1 MSWVGGA
8 VPRGGRAV
16 LPLSLTLVSGMLDAV
31 SYLGLGHVFVANMTG
46 NVVVLGMALGGS
58 PDFSTP
64 GCLVALTGFVGGTV
78 VSGRLARAVPRWPLP
93 ALVVE
98 SALLVTATV
107 VAFAGLTSAWR
118 FVVICVLG
126 LAMGL
131 RTASI
136 RLAGVSDITTTVITS
151 TLAVLGAHSALAGG
165 DGAGWERR
173 LGAVLLLLAGAAGGA
188 WLILRWGPG
197 VALAV
202 AVGIQVVA
210 GGAYAY
216 LARRRS

>member
-1 MSWVGGA
+1 MRRVGREE
-8 VPRGGRAV
+8 PRAGRAV
-16 LPLSLTLVSGMLDAV
+16 LPLSLTLVSGILDAV
-31 SYLGLGHVFVANMTG
+31 SFLGLGHVFVANMTG

-64 GCLVALTGFVGGTV
+64 GCLVALAGFVAGTV
-78 VSGRLARAVPRWPLP
+78 VSGRLAGAVPRPPVP

-98 SALLVTATV
+98 SVLLVAATA
-107 VAFAGLTSAWR
+107 VAFAGLTPGRR
-118 FVVICVLG
+118 FAAIGLLG

-151 TLAVLGAHSALAGG
+151 TLAALGARSALAGG
-165 DGAGWERR
+165 DGAGWGRR
-173 LGAVLLLLAGAAGGA
+173 LGAVLLLLAGAGGGA

-197 VALAV
+197 VALV
-202 AVGIQVVA
+202 AATGIQA
-210 GGAYAY
+210 ATGGAYAY
-216 LARRRS
+216 LSRRRP